1 MGAKRNRAAVPRR
14 SGHSILR
21 RRRVPVPQSAPSTSA
36 LFLALRRMR
45 APLIVVV
52 VVFSIAVAGL
62 TLIPGTD
69 PDGNPWRMSVFDALY
84 LMSYT
89 ATTIGFGEIPY
100 PLSYPQRAWVI
111 VCIFASVIG
120 WAYFIG
126 VTLALIQDRG
136 FRLALARQSF
146 ARKVRALRRPFL
158 IVAGYGQM
166 GRMVAETLDTLGR
179 ACVVL
184 DADPESLDA
193 LADAQL
199 ASDIPALI
207 ADARD
212 PGALGLAGLGSPY
225 CTGVLAL
232 TASDDVNLAIVM
244 AVGLLRDEVPVI
256 ACAKD
261 RMTGSAMADFGAEA
275 VVNAY
280 ERYGNYLV
288 MRLRRPDTYRLV
300 TWLTAK
306 PGEPLPPETEEHEDG
321 HWVITSDDRFGPELA
336 QDLEDAGLDWTLTD
350 AADGPPD
357 VTGAVGFI
365 AGGSNDARNVALAG
379 HARLENPDL
388 FLGIRQKSAESK
400 PLLAAMEPD
409 SVFIPA
415 HLTVAEA
422 LARVVTPDFWD
433 FVLHLWTLDD
443 EQADALLHRIVR
455 SVGRASPD
463 TDRLVLDTEQAPAI
477 MRWFERGHALRLGD
491 LFRHPDDR
499 DMPVQALPVT
509 LIRNGVD
516 AFEPDLELLLR
527 PGDTIVAVGRPRA
540 FDIMSQALFYDQT
553 VEYLATG
560 VQVPDTW
567 LGRALMRRAHR
578 DPAEVAAGSAQD

>member
-1 MGAKRNRAAVPRR
+1 MPLKRPAPEAPRR
-14 SGHSILR
+14 SGHNLLR
-21 RRRVPVPQSAPSTSA
+21 RKDVPVPQPAPSTDA
-36 LFLALRRMR
+36 LFMALRRMR

-52 VVFSIAVAGL
+52 VVFSISVTGL

-69 PDGNPWRMSVFDALY
+69 PDGNPWKMSVFDALY

-100 PLSYPQRAWVI
+100 ALSYPQRAWVI

-126 VTLALIQDRG
+126 VTLSLIQDRA

-146 ARKVRALRRPFL
+146 VRKVRTLRRPFL

-179 ACVVL
+179 SCVVL

-193 LADAQL
+193 LANAQL

-212 PGALGLAGLGSPY
+212 PRALGLAGLGSPY

-232 TASDDVNLAIVM
+232 THSDDVNLAIVM
-244 AVGLLRDEVPVI
+244 AVALLRDDVPVI
-256 ACAKD
+256 ACAND
-261 RMTGSAMADFGAEA
+261 RMTGNAMHDFGAEA
-275 VVNAY
+275 VVNPY

-321 HWVITSDDRFGPELA
+321 HWVITSDDRFGHEIA
-336 QDLEDAGLDWTLTD
+336 QDLEDAGLNWTLTE

-357 VTGAVGFI
+357 VTDAVGFI
-365 AGGSNDARNVALAG
+365 AGSTNDALNLALAG
-379 HARLENPDL
+379 HARLENPDI
-388 FLGIRQKSAESK
+388 FVSIRQRSPRSK
-400 PLLAAMEPD
+400 PLLAAMDPD

-415 HLTVAEA
+415 QLTVAEA

-433 FVLHLWTLDD
+433 FVRHLWTLDD
-443 EQADALLHRIVR
+443 EASDALLRRIVAR
-455 SVGRASPD
+455 VGRGSPD
-463 TDRLVLDTEQAPAI
+463 TDRLVLDAAQAPAVT
-477 MRWFERGHALRLGD
+477 RWLRQGRTLRLGD

-499 DMPVQALPVT
+499 EIKVQALPVT
-509 LIRNGVD
+509 VIRNGVD
-516 AFEPDLELLLR
+516 AFVPDLDLELCV
-527 PGDTIVAVGRPRA
+527 GDTIVAVGRPNA
-540 FDIMSQALFYDQT
+540 FDIMSQALYYEQT

-567 LGRALMRRAHR
+567 VGRVLTRRRRAG
-578 DPAEVAAGSAQD
+578 DSAQD

>member
-1 MGAKRNRAAVPRR
+1 
-14 SGHSILR
+14 
-21 RRRVPVPQSAPSTSA
+21 
-36 LFLALRRMR
+36 
-45 APLIVVV
+45 
-52 VVFSIAVAGL
+52 
-62 TLIPGTD
+62 
-69 PDGNPWRMSVFDALY
+69 MSVFDALY
-84 LMSYT
+84 LMSFT

-111 VCIFASVIG
+111 VCIFASVMG

-126 VTLALIQDRG
+126 VTLALIQDRA
-136 FRLALARQSF
+136 FRLALAREAF

-184 DADPESLDA
+184 DANPESLDA

-199 ASDIPALI
+199 AGDIPALI

-212 PGALGLAGLGSPY
+212 PSALGLAGLGSPY

-244 AVGLLRDEVPVI
+244 AVALLRDEVPVI
-256 ACAKD
+256 ACAKE
-261 RMTGSAMADFGAEA
+261 RMTAGAMADFGAEA
-275 VVNAY
+275 VVNPY

-321 HWVITSDDRFGPELA
+321 HWVITSDDRFGAELA

-350 AADGPPD
+350 TVDGPPD

-379 HARLENPDL
+379 HARLENPEV
-388 FLGIRQKSAESK
+388 FLGIRQKSSESK
-400 PLLAAMEPD
+400 ALLAAMEPD
-409 SVFIPA
+409 SIFIPA

-443 EQADALLHRIVR
+443 DHADALLRRIVAH
-455 SVGRASPD
+455 VGRASPD
-463 TDRLVLDTEQAPAI
+463 SDRVVLDAEQAPAVT
-477 MRWFERGHALRLGD
+477 RWLAQGRDMRLGD

-499 DMPVQALPVT
+499 DLQVQALPVT
-509 LIRNGVD
+509 LIRNGVN
-516 AFEPDLELLLR
+516 ALEPSPDLLLH
-527 PGDTIVAVGRPRA
+527 PGDIVVAIGRPRA
-540 FDIMSQALFYDQT
+540 FDIMAQVLLYDQT

-560 VQVPDTW
+560 EQVPATW
-567 LGRALMRRAHR
+567 IGRALMRLTHR
-578 DPAEVAAGSAQD
+578 GPAGPKSVQD